1 VNKIKEN
8 NMLTNDKTEILDI
21 IDEND
26 NVIGTATREQCH
38 TDPKLLHHTVHF
50 TFLDRKNSKVL
61 LTQRSFKKK
70 HDGGKYCFLGEHIVA
85 GESYI
90 EALIRGCVEEA
101 NYKAK
106 AFKELAHRIVSY
118 QKESEFVKF
127 FVIDFDGSNLEFAK
141 DEVEQYLWID
151 IKDLKNIKLDISE
164 MTKYWIDNIDWDKV

>member
-1 VNKIKEN
+1 
-8 NMLTNDKTEILDI
+8 MSTNDKTEILDI

-50 TFLDRKNSKVL
+50 TFIDRKNNKIL

-70 HDGGKYCFLGEHIVA
+70 HDTGKYCFLGEHIVS

-90 EALIRGCVEEA
+90 EALIRGCMEEA
-101 NYKAK
+101 NYNAK
-106 AFKELAHRIVSY
+106 MFKELSHRIVSY

-127 FVIDFDGSNLEFAK
+127 FVIEFDGSNLEFGK

-151 IKDLKNIKLDISE
+151 IKELKDLKLDISE
-164 MTKYWIDNIDWDKV
+164 MTKYWIDNIDWNKI

>member
-1 VNKIKEN
+1 
-8 NMLTNDKTEILDI
+8 MSTNDKTEILDI

-26 NVIGTATREQCH
+26 NVIGRATREQCH

-50 TFLDRKNSKVL
+50 TFIDKKNNKIL

-70 HDGGKYCFLGEHIVA
+70 HDAGKYCFLGEHIVS

-90 EALIRGCVEEA
+90 EALIRGCMEEA
-101 NYKAK
+101 NYNAK
-106 AFKELAHRIVSY
+106 MFKELSHRIVSY

-127 FVIDFDGSNLEFAK
+127 FVIEFDGSNLEFGK

-151 IKDLKNIKLDISE
+151 IKELKDLKLDISE
-164 MTKYWIDNIDWDKV
+164 MTKYWIDNIDWNKI